1 MKEITLEDK
10 QIFDSFLKPY
20 PPQVS
25 ELTFTNLFMWRKRY
39 NFRYHVVDGYLYI
52 LSLNKNHM
60 FFLPP
65 AGEILNKCI
74 TCDSQEIQGHT
85 NEGTNAC
92 NNENRNEEQLLERF
106 AQSLKQICQI
116 SLEQGVPLVFERV
129 PKDMLSWFKK
139 ASVRLGKGIIIQ
151 YDRDNSDYVY
161 LAQDLI
167 NLKGKKYDGKRNHI
181 NKFKKTYAYEY
192 VKLMP
197 EHVPYAIEITEQWCR
212 QKNCDCENDIHCE
225 KNANIELLNNIE
237 HLDVKAALIKV
248 DGQFQAYTAGE
259 MLNADTAVIHI
270 EKADFSINGLY
281 AFINNQFCINEWQH
295 ATYINREQDLGEE
308 GLRKA
313 KLSYNPYKMIDK
325 YTVKFV

>member
-10 QIFDSFLKPY
+10 KIFDSFFKLY

-52 LSLNKNHM
+52 LSLNEKHK
-60 FFLPP
+60 FILPP
-65 AGEILNKCI
+65 VGEVAYSEPADGPVNMH
-74 TCDSQEIQGHT
+74 DNFHGD
-85 NEGTNAC
+85 
-92 NNENRNEEQLLERF
+92 EQKLLERF
-106 AQSLKQICQI
+106 ADSLKQISQI
-116 SLEQGVPLVFERV
+116 CRDQGVPLVFERV
-129 PKDMLSWFKK
+129 PKEMLEWFKK
-139 ASVRLGKGIIIQ
+139 ASARLGKDIDIQ

-161 LAQDLI
+161 LAQGLI

-192 VKLMP
+192 VKFAP
-197 EHVPYAIEITEQWCR
+197 EHVPYAIEITEEWCR

-225 KNANIELLNNIE
+225 KNANIELLNNIQ
-237 HLDVKAALIKV
+237 HLNVTGALIKV
-248 DGQFQAYTAGE
+248 DGQFQAYTVGE

-270 EKADFSINGLY
+270 EKANFSINGLY
-281 AFINNQFCINEWQH
+281 AFINNQFCANEWHH

-313 KLSYNPYKMIDK
+313 KLSYNPYKIIDK
-325 YTVKFV
+325 YTIKFV